1 MSASVRPVTRVASL
15 IVALAL
21 TAGGCRDSDEAAAPP
36 LPRSS
41 ESSSSTAAAPK
52 PVRTKVTVGTVTGH
66 LAKKERLRVAAAAGH
81 VVDRWFEAA
90 YVGDDYPRRRFA
102 NAFAGFTPGAR
113 AQAHADRALL
123 TNQDIG
129 RRIDAA
135 TAKRRR
141 VQVDVLAVRG
151 RAAGL
156 TARFTL
162 DLATTGKVARKVWVR
177 GRLFL
182 TRTERGWQVFGY
194 DVSKGGRR

>member
-15 IVALAL
+15 IIVLAL
-21 TAGGCRDSDEAAAPP
+21 TAGGCRDGDRAAAPP
-36 LPRSS
+36 APHSS
-41 ESSSSTAAAPK
+41 ESSPTAAAPK
-52 PVRTKVTVGTVTGH
+52 PVRTKLTVGTVTGH
-66 LAKKERLRVAAAAGH
+66 LAKKEQRRVVAAAGR

-90 YVGDDYPRRRFA
+90 YLGDDYPRRRVDK
-102 NAFAGFTPGAR
+102 AFAGFTPGAR
-113 AQAHADRALL
+113 SQAHADRALL
-123 TNQDIG
+123 TNEDIG

-135 TAKRRR
+135 IASRRL

-162 DLATTGKVARKVWVR
+162 DLATTGKVTRKVRVR